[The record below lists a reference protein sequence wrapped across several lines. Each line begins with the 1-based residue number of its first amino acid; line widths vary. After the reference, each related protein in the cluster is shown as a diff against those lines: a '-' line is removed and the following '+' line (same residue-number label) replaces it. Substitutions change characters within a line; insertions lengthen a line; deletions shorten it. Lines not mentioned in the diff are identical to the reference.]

1 MKSYW
6 YKLGLMGM
14 NKLMKRKG
22 KKRLKQ
28 EVIYLVHS
36 QNWPNNYDFSTPDKH
51 MYVLVWEGKNF

>member
-22 KKRLKQ
+22 KKTKTRGHL
-28 EVIYLVHS
+28 
-36 QNWPNNYDFSTPDKH
+36 FST
-51 MYVLVWEGKNF
+51 